1 MDLVF
6 SFIIAVN
13 QDIVEVDRIEIV
25 ELISQGVINIVLE
38 RGRAI
43 IQAEGYNKI
52 LKESETSFKYGQG
65 FVPLADTQTVKG
77 RINIELSKNLCT
89 AQTIQGL

>member
-6 SFIIAVN
+6 NFIMAVN
-13 QDIVEVDRIEIV
+13 QDIVEVGRIEIV
-25 ELISQGVINIVLE
+25 ELFSQGVINIVLE
-38 RGRAI
+38 QGRAI
-43 IQAEGYNKI
+43 VQAEGYNKI

-77 RINIELSKNLCT
+77 RNDIELGKNLYT

>member
-13 QDIVEVDRIEIV
+13 QDIVEVGRIEIV
-25 ELISQGVINIVLE
+25 ELFSQGVINIVLE

-43 IQAEGYNKI
+43 AQAEGYNKI
-52 LKESETSFKYGQG
+52 LKESETSFKCGQG
-65 FVPLADTQTVKG
+65 FVPLADTQTIKG
-77 RINIELSKNLCT
+77 RNNIELGENLCT